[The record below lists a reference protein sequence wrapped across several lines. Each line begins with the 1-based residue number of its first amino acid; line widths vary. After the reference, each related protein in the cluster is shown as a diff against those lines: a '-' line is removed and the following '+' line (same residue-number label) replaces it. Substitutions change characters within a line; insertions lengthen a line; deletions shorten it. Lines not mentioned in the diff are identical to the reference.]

1 VKPVLE
7 ARSKCEARIKG
18 GMGKGGKYGQLE
30 AVSHIRGFLAQRG
43 LQIPSRSIRVMNEE
57 NWLVFERGRRSVGVD
72 REAGVWQKDSPDAE
86 WICIEKPCT
95 VGGAIMAADFLT
107 QD

>member
-1 VKPVLE
+1 MDK
-7 ARSKCEARIKG
+7 R
-18 GMGKGGKYGQLE
+18 GKIGQLE

-43 LQIPSRSIRVMNEE
+43 IQIASKSISVMNEE

-72 REAGVWQKDSPDAE
+72 RESGVWQKDSPDSG
-86 WICIEKPCT
+86 WRCVEKPCT
-95 VGGAIMAADFLT
+95 VGGAIMAADFLA

>member
-1 VKPVLE
+1 MRPALG
-7 ARSKCEARIKG
+7 ASSGREARIKG
-18 GMGKGGKYGQLE
+18 GMGKGKYGQLE

-86 WICIEKPCT
+86 WICIEMPCT
-95 VGGAIMAADFLT
+95 VGGAVMAADFLA